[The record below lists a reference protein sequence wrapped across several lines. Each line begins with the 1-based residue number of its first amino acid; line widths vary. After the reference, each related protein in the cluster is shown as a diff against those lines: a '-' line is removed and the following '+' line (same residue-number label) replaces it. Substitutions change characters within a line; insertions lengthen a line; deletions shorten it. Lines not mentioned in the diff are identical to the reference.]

1 MMRRIKRDSQI
12 KVITV
17 RKNIEYNENGLII
30 LIIYFIVDDKKKM

>member
-17 RKNIEYNENGLII
+17 RKNIEYNENGLVI
-30 LIIYFIVDDKKKM
+30 LIIYFIVDDKIKM

>member
-1 MMRRIKRDSQI
+1 MRRIKRDSQI

-17 RKNIEYNENGLII
+17 RKNIEYNENGLVI